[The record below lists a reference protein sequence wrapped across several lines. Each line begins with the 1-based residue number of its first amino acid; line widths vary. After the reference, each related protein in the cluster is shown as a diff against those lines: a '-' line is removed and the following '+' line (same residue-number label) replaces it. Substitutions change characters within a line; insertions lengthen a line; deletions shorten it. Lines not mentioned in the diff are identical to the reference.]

1 MQSKTG
7 GKSAGRVQSV
17 ALKLIVDREREI
29 EAFIPEEYWTI
40 TADFKDF
47 KADLE
52 KYHGRKIDV
61 KSEVEADEILS
72 KLSKSFNIESI
83 DKKEKEKKGVMPFT
97 TSTLQQACANKY
109 NFGASKTM
117 KIAQKLY
124 ESVDIGT
131 ETVGLITYM
140 RTDST
145 RLSERFC

>member
-1 MQSKTG
+1 
-7 GKSAGRVQSV
+7 
-17 ALKLIVDREREI
+17 
-29 EAFIPEEYWTI
+29 
-40 TADFKDF
+40 
-47 KADLE
+47 
-52 KYHGRKIDV
+52 
-61 KSEVEADEILS
+61 
-72 KLSKSFNIESI
+72 
-83 DKKEKEKKGVMPFT
+83 MPFT

-145 RLSERFC
+145 RLSEVFVKDTYSYIRKTYGDDYVGHVKVSKTKENVQDAHEAIRPTSITRTPRCV